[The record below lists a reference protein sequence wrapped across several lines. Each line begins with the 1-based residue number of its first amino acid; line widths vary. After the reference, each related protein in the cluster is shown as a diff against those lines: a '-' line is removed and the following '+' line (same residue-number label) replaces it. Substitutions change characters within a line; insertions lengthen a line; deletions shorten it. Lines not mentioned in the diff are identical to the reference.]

1 MKPLAERQL
10 VNSWNIKDPLQYKLD
25 LQSSLEPDLWQ
36 WIQSD
41 QIIYSDT
48 NDLSIFID
56 QEVVKTFSQDQDR
69 ISSNKTYGNLNKSG
83 NLRKP
88 GQFSQGNTLYLSAY
102 QKQTK
107 KCKKLQL
114 NYKCSDF

>member
-41 QIIYSDT
+41 QIIYSDK

-56 QEVVKTFSQDQDR
+56 
-69 ISSNKTYGNLNKSG
+69 
-83 NLRKP
+83 
-88 GQFSQGNTLYLSAY
+88 
-102 QKQTK
+102 
-107 KCKKLQL
+107 
-114 NYKCSDF
+114 